1 MYKQNEKF
9 NTEIENI
16 KKKILES
23 ENIMTEMKNSIESFH
38 NKLDQQEEWIN
49 ELKTFEIIQSEE
61 Q

>member
-1 MYKQNEKF
+1 
-9 NTEIENI
+9 
-16 KKKILES
+16 
-23 ENIMTEMKNSIESFH
+23 MTEMKNSIESFH